1 MNSINVSYGDDTSII
16 YLYIK
21 YNDGKYQWTMAFKKQ
36 ENGDYKTTRQL
47 FDNLIIDYLNE
58 SGYAFPINVE
68 PKINY
73 PYKINIHKCEFQL
86 TPRALLALI

>member
-47 FDNLIIDYLNE
+47 FDNLIIDYLNVKLKPLMVCVGDVI
-58 SGYAFPINVE
+58 SS
-68 PKINY
+68 
-73 PYKINIHKCEFQL
+73 
-86 TPRALLALI
+86 